1 MRLDAINLRVQK
13 QRNRSLSAVNVVD
26 DDAGVVVEVGLDAV
40 AAT

>member
-13 QRNRSLSAVNVVD
+13 QRNRSLSAVIVVD
-26 DDAGVVVEVGLDAV
+26 DDVGVVVEVGLVAV